1 IAETYRRREIQL
13 AYNVEHGFVPQG
25 IKKAVKDIT
34 DRVKAVAESRAPYMT
49 RRQAMSKDEMF
60 RVVKDL
66 ETQMKA
72 AAKNLEFEKAAMM
85 RDEIFELRRILAVD
99 EKGPLSSARS

>member
-1 IAETYRRREIQL
+1 
-13 AYNVEHGFVPQG
+13 
-25 IKKAVKDIT
+25 
-34 DRVKAVAESRAPYMT
+34 
-49 RRQAMSKDEMF
+49 MSKDEMF

-99 EKGPLSSARS
+99 EKGPLSSARPGHLR